1 MRKKWTLRKS
11 KRISTK
17 ILILALS
24 MVFVFTMLP
33 IHSLANESSS
43 MQNDTN
49 LNHLNENH
57 APEPAKIGT
66 EK

>member
-1 MRKKWTLRKS
+1 MRKKCTLRKN
-11 KRISTK
+11 KRISTT
-17 ILILALS
+17 ILILTLS

-49 LNHLNENH
+49 LNNLNENLV
-57 APEPAKIGT
+57 P
-66 EK
+66 